1 MKTILLIFI
10 LVISQLQDSF
20 SQNWQWAKHIHST
33 GNDYAKVKCVD
44 SQGNSYAIG
53 TYTATQCVF
62 DNDTISGTGSDKQ
75 FLAKY
80 SSTGNLIWA
89 RTVASSIGTQ
99 FCTTALID
107 IEYDTI
113 SNSILFAGLICLPF
127 TMGATTL
134 SSSTGSTET
143 IIGKVDL
150 NGEIIWYQ
158 KINGASV
165 VKPNK
170 IAYDN
175 TDNIYVICTNTS
187 PFIMGNDTLPIG
199 VFVLKYNS
207 TGGQQFVK
215 NIIKKGQYPGNISM
229 QYPAISICKNN
240 FFFSVVGSGSI
251 AIDTVQYYLT
261 GKSGKFIGNFDL
273 NGNFIWAKLAGS
285 LHYGN
290 ICYEHAND
298 TDQNIYTLY
307 TIGDSATIGNAVV
320 HKIGLAD
327 IALVKHDSLGNF
339 VWIKQVD
346 FSGIANNRM
355 SITNDKYGNIYFTGG
370 FGGLAHFGNNT
381 ISTTNT
387 NDMYLAKYNSNGDC
401 IGVDNF
407 GTAEGVAIVIDN
419 NNNPIVSGTFVN
431 AINIGNTSFTC
442 NDTYDAFIA
451 KHDAITGIPD
461 PRRTTNNQLFIH
473 ANPNEGKCNITVP
486 DEFAHEKNL
495 VLSIYNSSGKL
506 IQQKKL
512 EMSEGKIK
520 LNLEA
525 EAKGLYNAVLS
536 NGTKSYSGKI
546 VFE

>member
-1 MKTILLIFI
+1 M
-10 LVISQLQDSF
+10 QDSF
-20 SQNWQWAKHIHST
+20 AQNWTWAKHIHST

-158 KINGASV
+158 KINGGSV

-170 IAYDN
+170 VGYDN
-175 TDNIYVICTNTS
+175 TDNVYVICSNTAQ
-187 PFIMGNDTLPIG
+187 FVIGTDTLPGGAFLIKFNPNG
-199 VFVLKYNS
+199 V
-207 TGGQQFVK
+207 QQFVK
-215 NIIKKGQYPGNISM
+215 NISTSTSFQNIDMHINNGNIYLS
-229 QYPAISICKNN
+229 
-240 FFFSVVGSGSI
+240 GSGSSHMI
-251 AIDTVQYYLT
+251 IDTIHVVNPNSHGTLIA
-261 GKSGKFIGNFDL
+261 KIDLFGNA
-273 NGNFIWAKLAGS
+273 IWAKLAGNLYIGTMS
-285 LHYGN
+285 FESDVDSNGNFYIVNTIEDSASYNGNNIYSAIGRDIVIVKYNSFGQFIWLRQANYTDASISWWGAKSIALDIYGN
-290 ICYEHAND
+290 TY
-298 TDQNIYTLY
+298 
-307 TIGDSATIGNAVV
+307 
-320 HKIGLAD
+320 
-327 IALVKHDSLGNF
+327 
-339 VWIKQVD
+339 
-346 FSGIANNRM
+346 
-355 SITNDKYGNIYFTGG
+355 ITGE
-370 FGGLAHFGNNT
+370 FGGTAHFGNNT
-381 ISTTNT
+381 INSANSR
-387 NDMYLAKYNSNGDC
+387 NLFLAKYSPNGDC
-401 IGVDNF
+401 IGVDYIEN
-407 GTAEGVAIVIDN
+407 ANGVAVTIDN
-419 NNNPIVSGTFVN
+419 SSNPIVSGTFVN
-431 AINIGNTSFTC
+431 TANFGNTNFTC
-442 NDTYDAFIA
+442 TNTYDAFIA

-461 PRRTTNNQLFIH
+461 LRRITNNQLYIH

-486 DEFAHEKNL
+486 DEFLHEKNL